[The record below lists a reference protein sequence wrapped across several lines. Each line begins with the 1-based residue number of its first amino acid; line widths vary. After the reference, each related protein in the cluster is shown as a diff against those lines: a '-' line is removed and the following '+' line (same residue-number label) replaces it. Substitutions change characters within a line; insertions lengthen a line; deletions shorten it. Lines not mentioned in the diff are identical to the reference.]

1 MKDLLSVY
9 GKAGALMLLLLGM
22 ISFAIVYVLLAA
34 GDVLDETVY
43 MIGLAMGYVAGMI
56 FVYTLTNNVSKASK
70 DYTQEVAAK
79 IGSGGFVRIA
89 SLCII
94 LGTAHFIGD
103 DECFFMAIIGYFIFI
118 LLAFIC
124 LLVTRLRKI
133 KHDGGTAARNKK

>member
-9 GKAGALMLLLLGM
+9 GKAGTLMLFLLGV
-22 ISFAIVYVLLAA
+22 ISFLIVYAFIAVSEVMDGLIYMVGLLA
-34 GDVLDETVY
+34 
-43 MIGLAMGYVAGMI
+43 GYVAGMI

-70 DYTQEVAAK
+70 NYTEEVAAK